1 MGLFNKRNLAKAKAL
16 AEKNKEKIASGVNKA
31 TDTIDKKTGGKHTDK
46 LKKIDDAAKKFAG
59 EEQHTGTRT
68 STATSA
74 PDTTAP
80 GTTSPGT
87 TSSGTTSSGTTSPV
101 GDSDTTTN

>member
-59 EEQHTGTRT
+59 DETQAGTGT
-68 STATSA
+68 TASG
-74 PDTTAP
+74 TTAS
-80 GTTSPGT
+80 GTAA
-87 TSSGTTSSGTTSPV
+87 SGTTSSGTTSPV
-101 GDSDTTTN
+101 ADTDTTPN